1 MLSLKAL
8 GPLSFSLKNL
18 PASRF
23 KNGVRFFFAL
33 ILVPEF
39 LKDFLCGKVMGP
51 VVTHPLAG
59 FNE

>member
-8 GPLSFSLKNL
+8 DPRSLSLKNL

-23 KNGVRFFFAL
+23 KNEVRFFFVF

-39 LKDFLCGKVMGP
+39 LEGFLCGRVMGP
-51 VVTHPLAG
+51 SVTHPLAG